1 MKKFLLGTAIV
12 ISLALV
18 LGYLFRDA
26 IGYWVAGQMMSPK
39 TDFDPA
45 ASPATGPDAPDYTKP
60 QAWSALPS
68 TVDGADTLAG
78 SFTDN
83 QASATADVFFI
94 HPTTYLSPDAWNAPL
109 DDAAANDLIDNSVNV
124 AQASAFNGCCRIFA
138 PRYRQATFAAF
149 FPAAQA
155 GGEAG
160 NGAQAMNLAY
170 SDLIRAFDEFLTTH
184 NNNRPFI
191 LAGHSQ
197 GSMHLKR
204 LLTERISGTPLLSRL
219 VAVYAVGAI
228 YPKAE
233 VAEEF
238 FDLPVCG
245 SATQT
250 QCLIT
255 WNTVGPNVS
264 HFRDASDDV
273 CVNPLTWDAA
283 DATHED
289 NLGAFVTAS
298 KTLLPGVADASCV
311 DGQLMVSELRSE
323 AFANLPM
330 NMGTDNY
337 HILDYS
343 LFYASIRA
351 NAMDRVAAFNQQP

>member
-1 MKKFLLGTAIV
+1 MKKFLISAGIV
-12 ISLALV
+12 IALVLV

-45 ASPATGPDAPDYTKP
+45 SSTVTGQSVPDYTTSA
-60 QAWSALPS
+60 AWSALPS
-68 TVDGADTLAG
+68 TVDGADTVSG
-78 SFTDN
+78 DFTDN
-83 QASATADVFFI
+83 QADAVADVFFI

-124 AQASAFNGCCRIFA
+124 AQASTFNGCCRIFA
-138 PRYRQATFAAF
+138 PRYRQATFASF

-155 GGEAG
+155 GGETS
-160 NGAQAMNLAY
+160 NGAQAMRLAY
-170 SDLIRAFDEFLTTH
+170 SDVIRAFDEFLLTH

-204 LLTERISGTPLLSRL
+204 LISERISGTPLLSRL

-228 YPKAE
+228 YPQAE

-238 FDLPVCG
+238 FDLPVCK
-245 SATQT
+245 STIQT

-264 HFRDASDDV
+264 QFRDASDDV
-273 CVNPLTWDAA
+273 CVNPLSWGAA
-283 DATHED
+283 DATHAD
-289 NLGAFVTAS
+289 NPGAFATAS
-298 KTLLPGVADASCV
+298 KTLLPGVADAACV
-311 DGQLMVSELRSE
+311 DGQLLVSELRSE

-351 NAMDRVAAFNQQP
+351 NAIERVAAFTQQP

>member
-1 MKKFLLGTAIV
+1 MKKFFLSAGLV
-12 ISLALV
+12 IAVLLV

-26 IGYWVAGQMMSPK
+26 LGYWVAGQMLSPK

-45 ASPATGPDAPDYTKP
+45 AAPLAPNYTNTA
-60 QAWSALPS
+60 AWSALPS
-68 TVDGADTLAG
+68 TVDGADTVVGA
-78 SFTDN
+78 FTDN
-83 QASATADVFFI
+83 QSSASADVFFV

-109 DDAAANDLIDNSVNV
+109 DDAAANNLIDNSVNV

-138 PRYRQATFAAF
+138 PRYRQATFASF
-149 FPAAQA
+149 FPAAEE

-170 SDLIRAFDEFLTTH
+170 GDVLRAFDEFLQTH

-197 GSMHLKR
+197 GSQHLRR
-204 LLTERISGTPLLSRL
+204 LISERISGTPLLSRL
-219 VAVYAVGAI
+219 VAVYAVGAL
-228 YPKAE
+228 YPQAE
-233 VAEEF
+233 IAEEL
-238 FDLPVCG
+238 FDLPVCR
-245 SATQT
+245 SAAQT

-255 WNTVGPNVS
+255 WNTVGPRVTQ
-264 HFRDASDDV
+264 FRDASDDV
-273 CVNPLTWDAA
+273 CVNPLTWDEGA
-283 DATHED
+283 ATHDD
-289 NLGAFVTAS
+289 NPGALVTAS
-298 KTLLPGVADASCV
+298 KTLLPGVADATCR
-311 DGQLMVSELRSE
+311 DGQLMVSELRSQ
-323 AFANLPM
+323 AFVDLPM

-351 NAMDRVAAFNQQP
+351 NAMDRVAAFATQP